1 MTNTTLDITIQFR
14 AGADI
19 PDEAYRFRQVF
30 INNDIEV
37 TEEKYTKNS
46 VTYTVECTLASF
58 GFIDSQ
64 LKDKS
69 LDVDEAIV
77 EITYE
82 QPQTMIPVVG
92 TVQA

>member
-77 EITYE
+77 EITYK